1 MVKTKLVKRNNKFVI
16 QKADELGKYKQIA
29 SFEDELDA
37 KVFRK
42 KLLDNQEKAIASVNN
57 MTVRQAYKNYADY
70 KFDLWNTHDQLSEHQ
85 GKIYQRHSKWVNNF
99 FPATVLL
106 RELRSKHLVEFFKE
120 IRKNGSTYKMA
131 SALSYSFKGMIEW
144 CVDQDYIKEEDY
156 NIKFF
161 EVGKYPELKP
171 KDGSDKSKKTV
182 MINRYEV
189 NRLQEAI
196 KPTDP
201 LNYDQVVN
209 YVAVSIFIYT
219 GARPSE
225 VRAIEWT
232 GVNTLTNRIHIKQ
245 QMDEQKVKHK
255 LKAVGSDRI
264 LFMPSKL
271 RKILARWKEYQAE
284 RLINPSFV
292 LQNATTALP
301 VTDKQ
306 LRNFIYRSYAKIGLA
321 IIEDNAN
328 HVKVISCK
336 FKGEP
341 FKTFRH
347 FASTALLDAQA
358 ANPMLSDNFI
368 KTQVGHRD
376 IKTTRMIYGDHND
389 LDSQSN
395 KDNAYIES
403 LDNALKLN

>member
-1 MVKTKLVKRNNKFVI
+1 MIKTKLVKRNNNYVI
-16 QKADELGKYKQIA
+16 HKADELGKYKQVA
-29 SFEDELDA
+29 SFDNELDA

-42 KLLDNQEKAIASVNN
+42 KLIENSDKAIASVNN
-57 MTVRQAYKNYADY
+57 ITVRQAYSNYADH
-70 KFDLWNTHDQLSEHQ
+70 KFDLWNTHNQLSEHQ
-85 GKIYQRHSKWVNNF
+85 AKIYKRHCRWVNNY
-99 FPATVLL
+99 FPETVIL
-106 RELRSKHLVEFFKE
+106 RELKSKNLVSFFKE
-120 IRKNGSTYKMA
+120 IRKNGCSYKMA
-131 SALSYSFKGMIEW
+131 STIIYSFKGMVEW
-144 CVDQDYIKEEDY
+144 CVDQDYIKDEDY

-161 EVGKYPELKP
+161 ELSKYPELKP
-171 KDGSDKSKKTV
+171 TDGSDKRKKTT
-182 MINRYEV
+182 MITRYEV
-189 NRLQEAI
+189 NRLKEAI

-201 LNYDQVVN
+201 LDYDQVVN
-209 YVAVSIFIYT
+209 FVAISIFIYT
-219 GARPSE
+219 GARPAE
-225 VRAIEWT
+225 VRAIEWS
-232 GVNTLTNRIHIKQ
+232 GVNTMTNRIHIKQ
-245 QMDEQKVKHK
+245 QMDEQKVKQK
-255 LKAVGSDRI
+255 LKAEGSDRI
-264 LFMPSKL
+264 LFLPTRL

-284 RLINPSFV
+284 RLINPRFV

-321 IIEDNAN
+321 IIEDDGS

-368 KTQVGHRD
+368 KTQVGHKD

-389 LDSQSN
+389 LDYQSN
-395 KDNAYIES
+395 RDEAYIES
-403 LDNALKLN
+403 LDNALEL